1 MGSVG
6 SAIISPL
13 NDFNGWIFGDCDG
26 HIMIQI
32 TLGEHSWNKKGY
44 TFPLVYTRP
53 YIENRSTQ
61 ICIIYMKGP
70 GNYSFAFHISTF

>member
-1 MGSVG
+1 MSSVG

-44 TFPLVYTRP
+44 TFPVVYTRP
-53 YIENRSTQ
+53 
-61 ICIIYMKGP
+61 
-70 GNYSFAFHISTF
+70 